1 MEKLSGSRKNRIAII
16 IFYIG
21 FIMEILIRCLNSA
34 GVEIPYRG
42 RLLQL
47 AAVLFGI
54 KIILTHYSK
63 KEWSIIVI
71 AAVLTVIPFVM
82 LRETLWIQIAMMLI
96 ASKDITREKSFKL
109 YFGLL
114 SISMILMA
122 ILSACGV
129 IENFVQIKDF
139 DRGGVET
146 RYCFGFSHP
155 NVFYSNLLL
164 LLSIGIILLSKKIRV
179 WGYAIL
185 MLANIILFSLSK
197 SRNGFIVI
205 TLLLL
210 GVSIVKLFPAIM
222 SKKTTYCLG
231 YLAIGFCVLVSWGV
245 LLVEHPF
252 IQRIND
258 MLTGRIALAK
268 TYAPID
274 TWTLWPNTIDRF
286 VVDMGFVK
294 LMASWGI
301 IIGLIYIALIFLNY
315 RWLYKKENYIGVVVV
330 LAYTV
335 FTVIE
340 AHALSMYFI
349 GNVMFLLM
357 IGWGKDRE
365 NVSEK
370 ESVARTVSMCN

>member
-1 MEKLSGSRKNRIAII
+1 MEKLLSSRKGKIAQLV
-16 IFYIG
+16 FYLA
-21 FIMEILIRCLNSA
+21 FILEIVVMCLNNV

-47 AAVLFGI
+47 AALIFGVKI
-54 KIILTHYSK
+54 LLTHYTKKEWIIIIFSIILTC
-63 KEWSIIVI
+63 
-71 AAVLTVIPFVM
+71 IPFVM
-82 LRETLWIQIAMMLI
+82 MRETLWIQIAMMLI
-96 ASKDITREKSFKL
+96 ASKDIAWDKSLKVF
-109 YFGLL
+109 FSLL
-114 SISMILMA
+114 SVSILLMA
-122 ILSACGV
+122 ILSACGI

-139 DRGGVET
+139 DRGGIET

-155 NVFYSNLLL
+155 NVFYSNILL
-164 LLSIGIILLSKKIRV
+164 LLSMGMVLFFDKLPV

-185 MLANIILFSLSK
+185 MLANITLFCLSK
-197 SRNGFIVI
+197 SRNGFLVV
-205 TLLLL
+205 TLLVM
-210 GVSIVKLFPAIM
+210 GACIIKIFPTIM
-222 SKKTTYCLG
+222 QKKIIYDFG
-231 YLAIGFCVLVSWGV
+231 YLAIGFCVIFSWGV
-245 LLVEHPF
+245 LLIDNPLIHKM
-252 IQRIND
+252 NS

-268 TYAPID
+268 SHAPID
-274 TWTLWPNTIDRF
+274 TWTLWPNTIDRY

-301 IIGLIYIALIFLNY
+301 LIGFIYILLIFLNY
-315 RWLYKKENYIGVVVV
+315 RWLYKQQNYVGVVIL

-340 AHALSMYFI
+340 AHAFSMYFI

-370 ESVARTVSMCN
+370 ESDTGTVPMCS